1 MLGNWTVQAR
11 WLFPVDGP
19 PMEGGTL
26 TMQGDRLIAVEPR
39 GATRPDVD
47 LGDVALLPG
56 LVNAHTH
63 LDLGGL
69 RGKLSPPSEFT
80 QWLRAVVAYRRSSS
94 PAECEQAIQAGIAE
108 CLSSGTTLL
117 GDIAAGGLSA
127 PILAE
132 APLRAVVFYE
142 LIGLTRARA
151 RQAWHEATG
160 WLRQQR
166 HTVKYRPGLSPHA
179 PYSVRESLF
188 RAAARQPVPLA
199 IHLAETPL
207 EERLLATHQG
217 SLRGFLE
224 EIGPWEEERLTPS
237 LSRLVQFHQN
247 APRVMFVHGNYLGQR
262 LWSHLGRGHSI
273 IYCPRT
279 HAYFGHP
286 PHPFR
291 EMLQAGINVALGTDS
306 LASNPDLSIL
316 EEMRFLRKRYPDLP
330 GEGILRLGTLAGAR
344 ALGWDR
350 ETGSLTSG
358 KFADWITVPLDS
370 SNGPDPH
377 EQVLQSACTV
387 RDICIGGQWLVRDG
401 SAQRNKPASHNPWA

>member
-1 MLGNWTVQAR
+1 MPESWTVQAR
-11 WLFPVDGP
+11 WLFPVDQP
-19 PMEGGTL
+19 SIEGGTL
-26 TMQGDRLIAVEPR
+26 TMHGDRIIAVEPR
-39 GATRPDVD
+39 RATRPDVD

-56 LVNAHTH
+56 LVNTHTH

-69 RGKLSPPSEFT
+69 RGKRSPPNDFT

-94 PAECEQAIQAGIAE
+94 PAVWEQASQAGIAE

-151 RQAWHEATG
+151 RQTWHEAAD

-166 HTVKYRPGLSPHA
+166 PTVKYRPGLSPHA

-199 IHLAETPL
+199 IHLAETPH
-207 EERLLATHQG
+207 EEQLLAAHHG
-217 SLRGFLE
+217 PLRGFLE
-224 EIGPWEEERLTPS
+224 EIGAWEEEGLTAS
-237 LSRLVQFHQN
+237 LSRLVQLNQN
-247 APRVMFVHGNYLGQR
+247 APRVLFVHGNYLNQS
-262 LWSHLGRGHSI
+262 WWNHLGRSHSV

-316 EEMRFLRKRYPDLP
+316 EEMRFLRKHYPDLP
-330 GEGILRLGTLAGAR
+330 GEVILRLGTLAGAR

-370 SNGPDPH
+370 SCGPDPH
-377 EQVLQSACTV
+377 EQVLQSSCTV
-387 RDICIGGQWLVRDG
+387 RDVCIGGQWLVRDL
-401 SAQRNKPASHNPWA
+401 NKPTSQSPPA